1 MARRSEVRDTRA
13 AGSSV
18 EAIAKRQN
26 RVESEQKR
34 VLVPSG
40 SVMLNLACSNSYK
53 GFSELGRMSNL
64 IGDSDTGKTYLALEM
79 LAQCAN
85 DKAFDDHRLIF
96 DDAEKALSMDLPFLF
111 GSEMADR
118 VEWDGEN
125 VPTHSTTIEEFE
137 YNITKALE
145 DGPCI
150 YVLDSFDA
158 VASED
163 DMRKLEEDFDAR
175 EKGREAKGSYRM
187 GKAKYAA
194 SALPRICSKLEKTNS
209 FLLIISQTR
218 DNINPMSPVKKTRSG
233 GRALKFYAQHE
244 IWLAVKGQIKSKNR
258 IVGSDVL
265 AKISKNKLTGLH
277 RSVEFSLRHGY
288 GCDDIAACLSF
299 LLEEGEAKKSGS
311 GLTWSGYSGVMAR
324 VIKDIEKDGTE
335 KKLFTTTE
343 EVWNEVEESLK
354 PNRKSKYA

>member
-1 MARRSEVRDTRA
+1 MRRSEARDTRA
-13 AGSSV
+13 QGTAV
-18 EAIAKRQN
+18 EAIAKRRN
-26 RVESEQKR
+26 DAEEEPRR

-40 SVMLNLACSNSYK
+40 SIMLNLACSNSRK

-85 DKAFDDHRLIF
+85 NPIFDNHRLIF
-96 DDAEKALSMDLPFLF
+96 DDAEKALSMDIPYLF
-111 GSEMADR
+111 GEALADR
-118 VEWDGEN
+118 IDWNGED
-125 VPTHSTTIEEFE
+125 VPIHSNTIEELE
-137 YNITKALE
+137 YNVTKALD

-158 VASED
+158 IASED
-163 DMRKLEEDFDAR
+163 DMKKLDEDFEAR
-175 EKGREAKGSYRM
+175 EKGREAKGSYRT

-288 GCDDIAACLSF
+288 GCDDIAACLDF
-299 LLEEGEAKKSGS
+299 LLEEGGVTKKSNTLEWDGFR
-311 GLTWSGYSGVMAR
+311 GTKEKIIR
-324 VIKDIEKDGTE
+324 DIEDDNAEGDLFKETE
-335 KKLFTTTE
+335 K
-343 EVWNEVEESLK
+343 VWNEVEDSLR